1 MTLFPYQ
8 REIINAVLDSVLYRR
23 GLTFSVE
30 IARQGGKN
38 ELSAWI
44 EAILLNFSAKEPRNI
59 VKCAPT
65 FNPQAL
71 ISLHRLCG
79 RLDSNESLRDY
90 RIETGNTVRLGEA
103 RCIFLSASPPANVVG
118 NTAHLLLE
126 VDEAQDVTIDKFNR
140 DFKPMTAV
148 TNATTVLYGTP
159 WKADTLLGEV
169 KQTNLALEQR
179 DGIKRHFHFDWQVVA
194 ACRPFYK
201 AHVENE
207 LARLGENH
215 PMFRTQYALLP
226 VSSGGGFLSDTQLMA
241 LAGQYPASRMPQP
254 GAVYV
259 AGLDLGGDAAAAAD
273 SSVLTIAEI
282 NPGAAGD
289 SLVRVVRHY
298 AWTGLPANKLVN
310 SVATVAQ
317 TWKLRRLV
325 ADATG
330 LGQPL
335 TGLLKQSL
343 GNRVVSFVFTRKT
356 KSELGYEMLAAAS
369 TGRLTLYNRDASLDG
384 TECWRQLENA
394 AADYHPDRSMNFYVD
409 PSRGH
414 DDYLISLAL
423 TLKAAD
429 GYRPRAAFGGR

>member
-8 REIINAVLDSVLYRR
+8 LQILNAVLDSVYAGR

-30 IARQGGKN
+30 ISRQGGKN

-44 EAILLNFSAKEPRNI
+44 EVLLLSFNSKDQRNI
-59 VKCAPT
+59 IKCAPT

-71 ISLHRLCG
+71 ISLRRLCG
-79 RLDSNESLRDY
+79 LLDRRDSLRDY
-90 RIETGNTVRLGEA
+90 RIETGNTVRFGES
-103 RCIFLSASPPANVVG
+103 RCIFLSAAPKANVVG

-126 VDEAQDVTIDKFNR
+126 VDEAQDVAIDKFNR

-159 WKADTLLGEV
+159 WKADTLLEEV
-169 KQTNLALEQR
+169 KQSNLALEQR
-179 DGIKRHFHFDWQVVA
+179 DGIKRHFRFDWQVVA
-194 ACRPFYK
+194 GYRPFYQ

-226 VSSGGGFLSDTQLMA
+226 VSSGGGLFSDTQLMA

-254 GAVYV
+254 GIVYV
-259 AGLDLGGDAAAAAD
+259 AGLDLGGEAAASAD

-282 NPGAAGD
+282 DFSSAGD
-289 SLVRVVRHY
+289 SPVRVVRHY
-298 AWTGLPANKLVN
+298 TWTGLPANVLIN
-310 SVATVAQ
+310 NIVAVAQ
-317 TWKLRRLV
+317 TWQLRRLAV
-325 ADATG
+325 DATG

-343 GNRVVSFVFTRKT
+343 GNRVVSFVFTRRT
-356 KSELGYEMLAAAS
+356 KSEMGYELLAAAS
-369 TGRLTLYNRDASLDG
+369 TGRLSLYARDASPES
-384 TECWRQLENA
+384 TECWRQLEA
-394 AADYHPDRSMNFYVD
+394 AAVDYHPDRAMNFYVD

-423 TLKAAD
+423 VLKAAE
-429 GYRPRAAFGGR
+429 GYRPRAAFGSR